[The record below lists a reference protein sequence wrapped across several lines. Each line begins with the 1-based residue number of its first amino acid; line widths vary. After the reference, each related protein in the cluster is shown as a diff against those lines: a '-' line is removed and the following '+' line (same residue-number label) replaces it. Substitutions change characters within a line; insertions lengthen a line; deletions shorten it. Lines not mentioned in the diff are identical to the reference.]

1 VNTGSARARAVW
13 RSRAGAWWAPLAL
26 WLALAA
32 APAQA
37 QAAPAGRAA
46 PARAAAAT
54 WDGAQRVLQVN
65 ENAALPQTPAGSVV
79 FSYLNLSTQ
88 NNFGELA
95 LTSGGG
101 SPVFLEV
108 QPLATQPG
116 FVVTNWR
123 ANNLS
128 VTNVSANNATPI
140 RIQAIGPGMPGTTP
154 VALAT
159 GGPGLQLAPGAA
171 AQGPTQPRPM
181 QMVVQATSGA
191 RTVVAAIGGPADS
204 TGSNAYVIAVN
215 AGSTT
220 GPLGSANPP
229 PPPGYYATTV
239 GNTFVLDFNWAGSI
253 LFVANLSSTAAP
265 AVTLVLRPL

>member
-1 VNTGSARARAVW
+1 MNAGSARARPS
-13 RSRAGAWWAPLAL
+13 RGSRAGAWWTTLAL
-26 WLALAA
+26 SVALAA
-32 APAQA
+32 
-37 QAAPAGRAA
+37 G
-46 PARAAAAT
+46 PARAQVAPAPSRAT
-54 WDGAQRVLQVN
+54 ATVTWNGAPRVLQVN

-79 FSYLNLSTQ
+79 FSYLNVSTQ

-101 SPVFLEV
+101 VPVFLEV

-171 AQGPTQPRPM
+171 AQGATQPRSM
-181 QMVVQATSGA
+181 QLVVQATSGA
-191 RTVVAAIGGPADS
+191 RSVVVAIGGPADS

-215 AGSTT
+215 ADVTS
-220 GPLGSANPP
+220 GPRGSANPP
-229 PPPGYYATTV
+229 PPAGYYATTTA
-239 GNTFVLDFNWAGSI
+239 NTFVLDFNWAGSI
-253 LFVANLSSTAAP
+253 VFVANLSSTAAP